1 MSSHVMSFRDRA
13 EEIYAARTETLD
25 GIRLLRPVWLLAAIC
40 APGIG
45 AAAMT
50 LAFEDMSTVPLV
62 CLVISVPAFGW
73 GLRYALKRPITYAE
87 SVAYVVY
94 CDLAITVGVCVVT
107 ETGIAFLKLVWLVAA
122 NTYSFAFHGRLAMAL
137 QAAVTAL
144 ATGLTVGGA
153 IIRGDSSTPALIT
166 TVATV
171 ILVNAVAAWAIYAGM
186 AQFTESARD
195 KDRLARHDELTGLLN
210 RRGLQ
215 QACANWAGHT
225 IGKHAVVAAIDL
237 NGFKSINDN
246 YGHQAGDQ
254 VLQQTARLLQTLA
267 GPDIWLV
274 RLGGDEFG
282 VIAVVDSNRAID
294 YRRAVED
301 ALADDA
307 SPVDASVGVASE
319 ELSRAD
325 DSAPLSLAVVVADL
339 LIKADSAMYA
349 AKRRVTSQGVNLIER
364 RTSAGT
370 TSARRGGRGL

>member
-1 MSSHVMSFRDRA
+1 MSFRDRA

-25 GIRLLRPVWLLAAIC
+25 GIRLLRPVWLLTAIC

-45 AAAMT
+45 AAAIT
-50 LAFEDMSTVPLV
+50 LAFEGMSTVPVV
-62 CLVISVPAFGW
+62 CLAISIPAFAW
-73 GLRYALKRPITYAE
+73 GIRYALKRPITYAE

-94 CDLAITVGVCVVT
+94 CDVAITVGVCVVT
-107 ETGIAFLKLVWLVAA
+107 QTGIAFLKLVWLVAA
-122 NTYSFAFHGRLAMAL
+122 NTYAFAFHGRLAMAL
-137 QAAVTAL
+137 QAAATAL

-215 QACANWAGHT
+215 QACANWAGGT

-246 YGHQAGDQ
+246 HGHQAGDQ
-254 VLQQTARLLQTLA
+254 VLRKTARLLQTLA
-267 GPDIWLV
+267 GPDTWLV
-274 RLGGDEFG
+274 RLGGDEFS
-282 VIAVVDSNRAID
+282 VVAIVDSNRVLD
-294 YRRAVED
+294 YQRAVED

-307 SPVDASVGVASE
+307 PPVDASVGVASE

-325 DSAPLSLAVVVADL
+325 DSAPLSLAAVVADL
-339 LIKADSAMYA
+339 LVKADSAMYA
-349 AKRRVTSQGVNLIER
+349 VKRRVTSEGVNLIER
-364 RTSAGT
+364 RTIAGAI
-370 TSARRGGRGL
+370 SARRRGLGL

>member
-1 MSSHVMSFRDRA
+1 MSSHVMSFRGRA
-13 EEIYAARTETLD
+13 EEIFAARTETLD
-25 GIRLLRPVWLLAAIC
+25 GIRLLRPVWLLTAIC

-45 AAAMT
+45 AAAIT
-50 LAFEDMSTVPLV
+50 LAFEGMSTVPLA
-62 CLVISVPAFGW
+62 CLAISIPAFAW
-73 GLRYALKRPITYAE
+73 GIRYALKRPITYAE

-94 CDLAITVGVCVVT
+94 CDVAITVGVCVVT

-122 NTYSFAFHGRLAMAL
+122 NTYAFAFHGRLAMAL

-186 AQFTESARD
+186 AQFTEAARD

-215 QACANWAGHT
+215 QACANWAGDT

-246 YGHQAGDQ
+246 HGHQAGDQ
-254 VLQQTARLLQTLA
+254 VLKQTARLLQTLA

-282 VIAVVDSNRAID
+282 VIAVVDSNRVLD
-294 YRRAVED
+294 YQRAVGD
-301 ALADDA
+301 ALADDEP
-307 SPVDASVGVASE
+307 PVDASVGVASE
-319 ELSRAD
+319 ALSRAD
-325 DSAPLSLAVVVADL
+325 DSARLSLAAVVADL
-339 LIKADSAMYA
+339 LVKADSAMYA
-349 AKRRVTSQGVNLIER
+349 AKRRVTSQGANLIER
-364 RTSAGT
+364 RTIAGAI
-370 TSARRGGRGL
+370 SARQGA

>member
-25 GIRLLRPVWLLAAIC
+25 GIRLLRPVWLLTAIC

-45 AAAMT
+45 AAAIT
-50 LAFEDMSTVPLV
+50 LAFEGMSTVPVV
-62 CLVISVPAFGW
+62 CLAISIPAFAW
-73 GLRYALKRPITYAE
+73 GIRYALKRPITYAE

-94 CDLAITVGVCVVT
+94 CDVAITVGVCVVT
-107 ETGIAFLKLVWLVAA
+107 QTGIAFLKLVWLVAA
-122 NTYSFAFHGRLAMAL
+122 NTYAFAFHGRLAMAL
-137 QAAVTAL
+137 QAAATAL

-215 QACANWAGHT
+215 QACANWAGGT

-246 YGHQAGDQ
+246 HGHQAGDQ
-254 VLQQTARLLQTLA
+254 VLRKTARLLQTLA
-267 GPDIWLV
+267 GPDTWLV
-274 RLGGDEFG
+274 RLGGDEFS
-282 VIAVVDSNRAID
+282 VVAIVDSNRVLD
-294 YRRAVED
+294 YQRAVED

-307 SPVDASVGVASE
+307 PPVDASVGVASE

-325 DSAPLSLAVVVADL
+325 DSAPLSLAAVVADL
-339 LIKADSAMYA
+339 LVKADSAMYA
-349 AKRRVTSQGVNLIER
+349 VKRRVTSEGVNLIER
-364 RTSAGT
+364 RTIAGAI
-370 TSARRGGRGL
+370 SARRRGLGL